1 MAIWK
6 RKKKKKESEESLQKE
21 EIEETTEE
29 GKETSESNVSFPA
42 AIEEEPVQGSSK
54 QEEPVSEK
62 QSEIEV
68 SPVVQEPKEITED
81 ISGGVILY
89 GRKISGF
96 VGKGFWGLLSIF
108 ILPPVFAFAFSVAI
122 MVFMLI
128 FPLLAVTLIAST
140 PVVFVTLFIFLIA
153 LPVVFPLIVLFLL
166 ITGKGRLLI
175 GSEGKWFG
183 IEMFGKSYTL
193 KK

>member
-6 RKKKKKESEESLQKE
+6 RKKKKKGSEEDLQKE
-21 EIEETTEE
+21 GITEE
-29 GKETSESNVSFPA
+29 GKETSDSNVSPA
-42 AIEEEPVQGSSK
+42 NAIEEVPVQEQPK
-54 QEEPVSEK
+54 QEEPILEK
-62 QSEIEV
+62 QPETGV
-68 SPVVQEPKEITED
+68 SPVVEEPAETVED
-81 ISGGVILY
+81 LSGGVILY
-89 GRKISGF
+89 GKKISGSM
-96 VGKGFWGLLSIF
+96 GKGFWGLLSIF
-108 ILPPVFAFAFSVAI
+108 IMPPVFVFAFSVII

-128 FPLLAVTLIAST
+128 FPLLAVTLVASM

-153 LPVVFPLIVLFLL
+153 FPVVFPLIVLFLL

>member
-21 EIEETTEE
+21 EITEE
-29 GKETSESNVSFPA
+29 GKETPESTVSFPE
-42 AIEEEPVQGSSK
+42 AIEEVPAQGQPK

-62 QSEIEV
+62 QPETEV
-68 SPVVQEPKEITED
+68 SPAVQEPKETTED

-96 VGKGFWGLLSIF
+96 VGKGFWGILSIF